1 MQWHR
6 WMPLLR
12 METSMVTQ
20 PIGRRAASALCAC
33 VLAVALAATTA
44 DAAGADEPARS
55 GAAPEPVVRTAGG
68 AVRGETVAGT
78 DRFRDIPY
86 AAPPAFGAFHTA
98 ELQYLFDLPT
108 TPVPAE
114 QGELSTSMQRYW
126 ATFAAKGDPNVRS
139 EVRWPAF
146 DAGRQRMLSLQT
158 PDATVV
164 TGFATDHHCGF
175 WAGRD

>member
-1 MQWHR
+1 MD
-6 WMPLLR
+6 
-12 METSMVTQ
+12 
-20 PIGRRAASALCAC
+20 AAPPDGDLDGHEAHGQTRSLGAVRAC

-44 DAAGADEPARS
+44 DAA